1 MLRVISMN
9 TKSLL
14 CSVVLCM
21 VVALPASIICFHVLP
36 AIDARFLE
44 LAFLSRLG
52 LTEFW
57 LMLLPWYATF
67 FITAFVAVRLAL
79 SCKRTSGSYSN
90 DSDGYDDEEEAPRVS
105 GPREVGTVKWFNGKK
120 GFGFI
125 TREDGEDI
133 FVHHRSIRTSER
145 GGRRFLNEGQK
156 VEYTVTHKGKGP
168 QAEDVVS
175 L

>member
-1 MLRVISMN
+1 MN

-14 CSVVLCM
+14 RSVVLCA
-21 VVALPASIICFHVLP
+21 VVALPASIISFHVLP
-36 AIDARFLE
+36 AIDLGFLE
-44 LAFLSRLG
+44 LDLLSRLS

-57 LMLLPWYATF
+57 SMLLPWYIAF
-67 FITAFVAVRLAL
+67 FVTAFVATRLAL
-79 SCKRTSGSYSN
+79 SCKRTSGGHSGDSN
-90 DSDGYDDEEEAPRVS
+90 DYDDDEEDAPRVS

-133 FVHHRSIRTSER
+133 FVHHRSIRISGR
-145 GGRRFLNEGQK
+145 GRRFLNEGQK

-168 QAEDVVS
+168 QAEDVVI